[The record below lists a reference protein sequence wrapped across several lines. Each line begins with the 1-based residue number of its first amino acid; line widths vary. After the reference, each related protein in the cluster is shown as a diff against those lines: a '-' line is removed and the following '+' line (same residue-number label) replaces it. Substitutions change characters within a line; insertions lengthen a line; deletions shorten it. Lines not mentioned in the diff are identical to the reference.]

1 LHEKSY
7 QTSSLCN
14 LWVLC
19 ASVVE
24 QIVRKNN
31 HRGTEDPEVAQRNQT
46 FRAKPTC
53 SSIHS
58 RGKMLFLNLARE
70 GGL

>member
-1 LHEKSY
+1 MKLTCGKALHEKFY

-31 HRGTEDPEVAQRNQT
+31 HRGSEDPEVTQRNQT
-46 FRAKPTC
+46 FRAKHFGNK
-53 SSIHS
+53 S
-58 RGKMLFLNLARE
+58 GKPFIRI
-70 GGL
+70 